1 METTTVDD
9 SESRTDTPKF
19 LWQRALGQAD
29 DDLRKTLLA
38 TKTNRRDVLKAV
50 RKVVQEKRCQ
60 SLWKRWTY
68 ETAEK
73 DVVIVRDLLE
83 KILCW
88 LDLIQANARLNP
100 QCFSE
105 DLQAAWRLTWSP
117 FRFLLR
123 KTAEDAQAFGEMVN
137 GLACALHILVRYLA
151 LEAERPSQA
160 IKDTSSSDGA
170 ILSVYHAVYDIL
182 AHYIRSD
189 DKGTGAE
196 VDTHQLREKLLQADS
211 NAQAA
216 IGQTN
221 IPTEALYLRSAAP
234 ETIHEVRI
242 PDELGSSLRQ
252 WGIPALL
259 EAGEDKYTPDTRCEL
274 LESESFRSWW
284 ESSTSSILS
293 LCGAVGICQAAR
305 KLLAG
310 SSTSAPVAYID
321 CSKLSSALEILQH
334 VVASFT
340 LANDEKCCDVLVTE
354 WHIKQ
359 AESQQHGSTTGPLSL
374 QDCLRI
380 TLDMSAANPMTILLD
395 GVLDTDDEKLSDSL
409 IEVVDKSE
417 NVVKVLLVTEH
428 DIPLLGCERSSPA
441 AANFHIRNAKA
452 QPSWKDLE
460 ATTPPSVYHLAEA
473 KQQAT
478 LHDAIKSGD
487 IASVVSLIHHTPRVA
502 ADPKD
507 ALSTAVLHNHT
518 DILTYLLNALPPTSS
533 NDALASALLV
543 AALTNHTRC
552 ARTLLSHHGIDRTA
566 KDTALRAAAT
576 RGHARTIKQL
586 LAYYYAENTAAATVA
601 ATAAAAA
608 ALPFAAQHGHTGAV
622 HALLDVAAAAGNINA
637 TIQLAAAGGHADVV
651 ELLLLSRGGG
661 VRPALLKSFMNIDGA
676 ALSSMMAP
684 LPPPFRMAHESKWDS
699 LLRCTSPG
707 WSDRRRAGM
716 RGRRRCVVNEG
727 SEDEEK
733 KKGAAAAATTTTQ
746 TERILAA
753 MLGGDDLSSVE
764 KQLARGDGGDVVAA
778 VVGPLLYAQRWSR
791 TTTRGRQLLPGRE
804 NWWPLQRRRQLHAL
818 EVAAAAGREAVVG
831 LFLRRREELD
841 IQAEHVGRA
850 FAAAAANGHVRI
862 LQQLLPLLGGAETTA
877 DALEGAVRNGHAET
891 VEFLLE
897 YGAAHGRAEQDVRIV
912 LENIASGDGATFVL
926 KLLQLAQE
934 RDSEAKLN
942 ELRQKALCVAAEH
955 GSVLVLDSILSS
967 GVALENGSFA
977 KVMYA
982 ACRPGHTAAALA
994 LINSEAR
1001 KLLES
1006 DDIEDCLLVAAR
1018 EGHAELAQCL
1028 LPHLNLEK
1036 VTEVLT
1042 RCIEA
1047 AAGNDHL
1054 ACTQVLMAA
1063 LTEEEDCIRAARC
1076 AFATAAQSGHAD
1088 MVRFLLERGADPEK
1102 ESMTHAMKEC
1112 VNRFTL
1118 HSPRFPCSRVPSGD
1132 GWKKGSEVGTRATVR
1147 TLLEH
1152 GADANAE
1159 SVLHT
1164 AAQNC
1169 PVEVV
1174 EWLIEHGADVKA
1186 AATGPNSVFVAVAG
1200 RELDS
1205 LAVMELLLRA
1215 GGQLEPSGES
1225 IHPVL
1230 AKALEFFDGNIEPYR
1245 YRGTLKDPDGRFELA
1260 ESIRYVLEQ
1269 GPGAMIRRTLQLLP
1283 AEKAADPR
1291 YGLLLQ
1297 MAAAD
1302 NDTSLAELL
1311 LARGVVDVN
1320 AAGFYYGTALQ
1331 AAARHDH
1338 AVMVSLLL
1346 AAGADVN
1353 VLQGRYHTPLRAA
1366 AAGGHTDIV
1375 RTLLSHGADVALSFA
1390 EDTDNLRTFALPA
1403 ASTLRLAVE
1412 RGHFAAAKL
1421 LLDAAATDDNNATTT
1436 DQQRKSPHE
1445 QPQPLL
1451 IVAAARNDV
1460 RMVELLVAAGASDVN
1475 VRGQQMRDGG
1485 FRTDGDVSA
1494 LHAAC
1499 AQGHVDAVR
1508 ALLRL
1513 GADVDAVV
1521 QFETRRPQA
1530 DRNRNV
1536 SQPTTTVVANRR
1548 ETRSPLAAAMR
1559 IYSARKQA
1567 APVVRE
1573 LVRAGADVNKP
1584 SGHLGH
1590 TPLCEAAILADV
1602 GVVEV
1607 LVEAGAALYVRG
1619 ARDNPL
1625 GKACAYGRLDV
1636 VEYLMEKICETDI
1649 ERAACAD
1656 GLRRAVEMK
1665 QYKAIELLLEFM
1677 PADQETLLSVVMAGL
1692 PSLVRMVLE
1701 AGVHV
1706 DARDERGRTALLAAA
1721 YTGNPAV
1728 VRMLLERGASVRMKT
1743 RLGGSPVTEAFRRA
1757 VWDVPFSRD
1766 LSSFEEVIRLLVEGG
1781 ADVEDEGPREEANGR
1796 KKLAP
1801 PRSGIRKTGSALQLA
1816 AHLGSEKTVA
1826 LLLDNGADVNRKC
1839 GSLEA
1844 PLLVAVE
1851 KDHSVIVQLL
1861 LERGADCRQVSE
1873 KQDTPLHLACRKGS
1887 GPCMRLLIRHGAD
1900 PNARGADHATPLT
1913 LAIKAV
1919 RFKPPNPS
1927 KKETFLDVFLKEAPG
1942 VRVTE
1947 ADLLAA
1953 AETLYYRADL
1963 RLLLDHFVKDIPVSE
1978 AVIVAVL
1985 KRNVRGNLSEEDRS
1999 LLRDLL
2005 DHANGIGI
2013 TAAMVQSTH
2022 DADTLDFL
2030 LTQCGQHRPVCA
2042 ITPAVLEGCTDTA
2055 TIYYLLQRDERL
2067 VPTQRAVCNLF
2078 SGIYGPTAAA
2088 AGTVV
2093 EQQQRRLLP
2102 PPLPRPEI
2110 SRVRLLRL
2118 LWERNPRLSVSQ
2130 SMLRGG
2136 ARNADELAFLLAKAK
2151 EENNDLLLLQE
2162 LVIDQD
2168 AIFEIV
2174 TWKGCCHADRLRVL
2188 LEFCPD
2194 LRLENATMARLL
2206 QNVRVDL
2213 SVWAVLLKSQPQ
2225 LVVTEEVFPWMRL
2238 TKEWVE
2244 LMRECGKD
2252 VVFTDKMRKRVE
2264 RLLPSRSRAALKE
2277 LVFSLER
2284 KERDGD
2290 EAVQRH

>member
-68 ETAEK
+68 DTAEK
-73 DVVIVRDLLE
+73 DIIIVRDLLE

-88 LDLIQANARLNP
+88 LDLIQSNAGLDP
-100 QCFSE
+100 QGFSE
-105 DLQAAWRLTWSP
+105 DLQAAWRLIWSP

-137 GLACALHILVRYLA
+137 DLAFAFHLLVRYLI

-160 IKDTSSSDGA
+160 IEDTSNSDGA

-182 AHYIRSD
+182 AHYIRLD
-189 DKGTGAE
+189 NKGTGAE
-196 VDTHQLREKLLQADS
+196 VDTHQLREKLFQADS
-211 NAQAA
+211 NAKAA
-216 IGQTN
+216 IGHTN
-221 IPTEALYLRSAAP
+221 SPMESLYLRSAAP
-234 ETIHEVRI
+234 ETVHEVRI

-252 WGIPALL
+252 WGVPALL
-259 EAGEDKYTPDTRCEL
+259 EADEDQSTPGTRCEL

-293 LCGAVGICQAAR
+293 LCGAA
-305 KLLAG
+305 
-310 SSTSAPVAYID
+310 AYID

-340 LANDEKCCDVLVTE
+340 LVNDEKCCDVLITE
-354 WHIKQ
+354 WKIKQ
-359 AESQQHGSTTGPLSL
+359 AVSQQDGSTVGPLNL

-380 TLDMSAANPMTILLD
+380 TLDIAAANPMTILLD

-428 DIPLLGCERSSPA
+428 DIPLLGCERSGPA
-441 AANFHIRNAKA
+441 AANFFHTRNAKA

-460 ATTPPSVYHLAEA
+460 ATTPPSVHLSETE
-473 KQQAT
+473 QQAT
-478 LHDAIKSGD
+478 LHDAIKSDD

-502 ADPKD
+502 AQTDPKD

-518 DILTYLLNALPPTSS
+518 DILTYLLNALPSTSS
-533 NDALASALLV
+533 NDALAFALLI

-552 ARTLLSHHGIDRTA
+552 ARTLLSHHGINRTA
-566 KDTALRAAAT
+566 TDTALRAAAT
-576 RGHARTIKQL
+576 RGHALMIKQL
-586 LAYYYAENTAAATVA
+586 LAYYYAENAAAAIAAAATV
-601 ATAAAAA
+601 
-608 ALPFAAQHGHTGAV
+608 LPLAAQHGHTGAV
-622 HALLDVAAAAGNINA
+622 RALLDVAAAARNTNG
-637 TIQLAAAGGHADVV
+637 TISAAVQLAAAGGHADVV
-651 ELLLLSRGGG
+651 ELLLLDRGGG

-684 LPPPFRMAHESKWDS
+684 LPPPLRMAHESKWDS

-707 WSDRRRAGM
+707 WLERRAGM
-716 RGRRRCVVNEG
+716 RGRRCVVNEG
-727 SEDEEK
+727 SEDEDDEEK
-733 KKGAAAAATTTTQ
+733 KKGAAAAATTQ
-746 TERILAA
+746 TERTLAA

-764 KQLARGDGGDVVAA
+764 KQLARGDGGGDVAAVVAA
-778 VVGPLLYAQRWSR
+778 VAGPLLYTQRWSR
-791 TTTRGRQLLPGRE
+791 TTTRGRQLPPGRG
-804 NWWPLQRRRQLHAL
+804 NWWPLQRRQLHAL

-841 IQAEHVGRA
+841 IRAEHVGRA

-862 LQQLLPLLGGAETTA
+862 LQQLLPLLEGAETA
-877 DALEGAVRNGHAET
+877 AAAAAASDALEGAVRNGHAET

-912 LENIASGDGATFVL
+912 LENISSEDSATFVL

-955 GSVLVLDSILSS
+955 GNVLVLDSILSS

-977 KVMYA
+977 KAMYA

-1006 DDIEDCLLVAAR
+1006 DDIEDCPLVAAR

-1042 RCIEA
+1042 RCIEV
-1047 AAGNDHL
+1047 AAGNNHL

-1063 LTEEEDCIRAARC
+1063 LTGEDCIRAARC
-1076 AFATAAQSGHAD
+1076 AFATAAQNGHAD
-1088 MVRFLLERGADPEK
+1088 MARLLLERGADPER

-1112 VNRFTL
+1112 INRFTL

-1283 AEKAADPR
+1283 AEKAADAR

-1366 AAGGHTDIV
+1366 VAGGHTDIV

-1421 LLDAAATDDNNATTT
+1421 LLDAAATDDNNATTA

-1475 VRGQQMRDGG
+1475 LRGKQTRDGG
-1485 FRTDGDVSA
+1485 SLPDNEVSA

-1499 AQGHVDAVR
+1499 AQGHVDMVR

-1521 QFETRRPQA
+1521 QCEKRPPQGCRVVGQPAVVQRWETK
-1530 DRNRNV
+1530 
-1536 SQPTTTVVANRR
+1536 
-1548 ETRSPLAAAMR
+1548 SPLATAVWWCN
-1559 IYSARKQA
+1559 ARKKGA
-1567 APVVRE
+1567 AAASVVRE
-1573 LVRAGADVNKP
+1573 LVGAGADVNKP
-1584 SGHLGH
+1584 SGRPGR
-1590 TPLCEAAILADV
+1590 TPLCEAAAAGDV
-1602 GVVEV
+1602 DVVEV
-1607 LVEAGAALYVRG
+1607 LVEAGAALYVGG

-1636 VEYLMEKICETDI
+1636 VEYLMEKICGTDI

-1656 GLRRAVEMK
+1656 GMRRAVEMK
-1665 QYKAIELLLEFM
+1665 QHKAIELLLEFM

-1706 DARDERGRTALLAAA
+1706 DARDKSGRTALLAAA
-1721 YTGNPAV
+1721 
-1728 VRMLLERGASVRMKT
+1728 VRMKT
-1743 RLGGSPVTEAFRRA
+1743 RLGSSPVTEAFRRA
-1757 VWDVPFSRD
+1757 VWDEPFSRD
-1766 LSSFEEVIRLLVEGG
+1766 LSSFEEVIRLLVESG

-1796 KKLAP
+1796 KK
-1801 PRSGIRKTGSALQLA
+1801 
-1816 AHLGSEKTVA
+1816 
-1826 LLLDNGADVNRKC
+1826 KC

-1861 LERGADCRQVSE
+1861 LEKGADCRQVSE

-1887 GPCMRLLIRHGAD
+1887 NHCIRLLLRHGAD

-1927 KKETFLDVFLKEAPG
+1927 RKDTFLDVFLKEAPG

-1953 AETLYYRADL
+1953 AETLYYRANL

-1978 AVIVAVL
+1978 AVIVTVL

-2055 TIYYLLQRDERL
+2055 TIYYLLQHDERL

-2078 SGIYGPTAAA
+2078 SGIYSPAA
-2088 AGTVV
+2088 AGTVA

-2102 PPLPRPEI
+2102 PPLRPEI

-2136 ARNADELAFLLAKAK
+2136 ARNADELAFLLAKAR
-2151 EENNDLLLLQE
+2151 ENNDLLLQE

-2174 TWKGCCHADRLRVL
+2174 TWKGCCHADRFRVL

-2206 QNVRVDL
+2206 KN
-2213 SVWAVLLKSQPQ
+2213 

-2238 TKEWVE
+2238 TEEWVE

-2252 VVFTDKMRKRVE
+2252 IVFTDKMRKRVE
-2264 RLLPSRSRAALKE
+2264 TLLPSRSRAALKE